1 MFSRDDS
8 LIMVDSTLKE
18 KTITSMLWNAV
29 QRFGT
34 VLLTFVSN
42 LVLARLLFPEDF
54 GCIGMLSIFIALS
67 KTFID
72 GGFGAA
78 LIQKQNTTQADY
90 STIFYWNLFVSAF
103 LFAILQIG
111 APWVAEFYHMPLL
124 KDVLR
129 VMSVVLLINGF
140 SVIQTTILTKLLSF
154 KLIAKVNLFSTFIG
168 VVVSIIAAYMG
179 MGVWSLVVNNLLA
192 SLLAAILFWILNP
205 WRPTWEFSLKS
216 FSELFNF
223 GGLMLLSSLLNTL
236 FENIQGLVIG
246 RFYTAKDMGFYSQA
260 KKLDEVPSSSISQI
274 VTQVSFPVF
283 SKIADDLVALKN
295 SVRKNII
302 CTTYL
307 IFPLQVLLI
316 VLAKPIFLLLF
327 GNKWLDSVPYFQVLC
342 VYSMFVSLN
351 AINTNIY
358 KAMGRSKVYFWVQ
371 LSKKILG
378 VILLIIGIRF
388 GVMGVTW
395 SVSISGILWWFI
407 SASVNKRLLDYG
419 LWDQTKDVFLSFFIS
434 VGAGVLFVV
443 FDFFKEWYILAQL
456 FTVFSLYLFLYLSLS
471 FSMKSEPLKIYV
483 GLLKDMYK
491 RKKHYKY

>member
-1 MFSRDDS
+1 MAD
-8 LIMVDSTLKE
+8 MADSTLKE
-18 KTITSMLWNAV
+18 KTISSMLWNAT

-72 GGFGAA
+72 GGFGSA

-90 STIFYWNLFVSAF
+90 STIFYWNLLVSAL

-111 APWVAEFYHMPLL
+111 APWVAEFYHMPIL

-129 VMSVVLLINGF
+129 VMSLVLLINGF
-140 SVIQTTILTKLLSF
+140 SVIQTTILTKQLSF
-154 KLIAKVNLFSTFIG
+154 KLIAKVNLFSTLIG
-168 VVVSIIAAYMG
+168 VIVSIFAAYMG

-192 SLLAAILFWILNP
+192 SLIAAILFWILNP
-205 WRPTWEFSLKS
+205 WRPSWEFNMKS
-216 FSELFNF
+216 FRELFNF

-283 SKIADDLVALKN
+283 SQIAGDFVALKN

-307 IFPLQVLLI
+307 IFPLQVMLI

-327 GNKWLDSVPYFQVLC
+327 GDKWLDSVPYFQVLC

-378 VILLIIGIRF
+378 VALLFVGIRF

-407 SASVNKRLLDYG
+407 SASVNKHLLDYG
-419 LWDQTKDVFLSFFIS
+419 LWNQIKDVFLSFLIS
-434 VGAGVLFVV
+434 VGGGVLFVL
-443 FDFFKEWYILAQL
+443 FDFYKDWHIIVQL
-456 FTVFSLYLFLYLSLS
+456 LTVFLLYLSLYLSLS
-471 FSMKSEPLKIYV
+471 FLMKSEPLKVYI
-483 GLLKDMYK
+483 GLLRDMYI
-491 RKKHYKY
+491 RKK

>member
-1 MFSRDDS
+1 MSK
-8 LIMVDSTLKE
+8 STLKQR
-18 KTITSMLWNAV
+18 TISSMLWNAV

-72 GGFGAA
+72 GGFGSA

-90 STIFYWNLFVSAF
+90 STIFYWNLLVSAL

-111 APWVAEFYHMPLL
+111 APWVAEFYHMPIL

-129 VMSVVLLINGF
+129 VMSLVLLINGF
-140 SVIQTTILTKLLSF
+140 SVIQTTILTKQLSF
-154 KLIAKVNLFSTFIG
+154 KLIAKVNLFSTLIG
-168 VVVSIIAAYMG
+168 VSVSIIAAYMG
-179 MGVWSLVVNNLLA
+179 MGVWSLVVNNLLT

-205 WRPTWEFSLKS
+205 WRPSREFSLKS
-216 FSELFNF
+216 FRELFNF

-283 SKIADDLVALKN
+283 SQIAGDLEALKN

-316 VLAKPIFLLLF
+316 VLAKPVFLLLF
-327 GNKWLDSVPYFQVLC
+327 GDKWIDSVPYFQVLC
-342 VYSMFVSLN
+342 LYSMFVSLN
-351 AINTNIY
+351 AINTNVY

-378 VILLIIGIRF
+378 VALLIVGIRF

-407 SASVNKRLLDYG
+407 SASVNKHLLDYG
-419 LWDQTKDVFLSFFIS
+419 LWNQIKDVFLSFLIS
-434 VGAGVLFVV
+434 VGGGVLFVL
-443 FDFFKEWYILAQL
+443 FDFYKDWHIIVQL
-456 FTVFSLYLFLYLSLS
+456 LTVLLLYLSLYLSLS
-471 FSMKSEPLKIYV
+471 FLMKSEPLKVYI
-483 GLLKDMYK
+483 GLLRDMYI
-491 RKKHYKY
+491 RKKNKY